1 MEPVHFQY
9 ADMDTVPAEIDEFYG
24 YSEVLQFHENQVNF
38 HKNYDGGIVEPTNS
52 GRCTYLLAVQRHCPT
67 HPTRTKDPIFLTR

>member
-1 MEPVHFQY
+1 
-9 ADMDTVPAEIDEFYG
+9 MDTVPAEIDEFYG

-52 GRCTYLLAVQRHCPT
+52 GRCTCFLAAQRLSPT
-67 HPTRTKDPIFLTR
+67 LHTKTKDPIFLTR